1 MFRVI
6 EHLGLL
12 KMDLREAVAT
22 KTIENTTLSNI
33 ISECKDNHKVSFL
46 ESCIDDNESII
57 EESKATLL
65 EVEQVV
71 MFLESSSDDFNKK
84 DPSFPAQSQLII
96 QSL

>member
-1 MFRVI
+1 MFRII

-33 ISECKDNHKVSFL
+33 ILECKDDHKVSFL
-46 ESCIDDNESII
+46 VSCIEDNESII

-65 EVEQVV
+65 EVDQVV
-71 MFLESSSDDFNKK
+71 MYLEDSSEDFNKK
-84 DPSFPAQSQLII
+84 RP
-96 QSL
+96 

>member
-12 KMDLREAVAT
+12 KMDLKEAVTA
-22 KTIENTTLSNI
+22 KTIENATLYKI
-33 ISECKDNHKVSFL
+33 TKECQDNHEVGFL

-65 EVEQVV
+65 ELDQVV
-71 MFLESSSDDFNKK
+71 KILESSEAINKK
-84 DPSFPAQSQLII
+84 RP
-96 QSL
+96 